1 MLYTIARRNG
11 FIPPAKPLRRDDT
24 MHLNHALWLGLPL
37 LLLALFVLTRAW
49 LPGRPGALL
58 LAAIIIVLVVIF
70 VMRFRKT
77 FRD

>member
-1 MLYTIARRNG
+1 
-11 FIPPAKPLRRDDT
+11 

-49 LPGRPGALL
+49 LLPGRPGALL
-58 LAAIIIVLVVIF
+58 LAAIIIVLVVVF

>member
-1 MLYTIARRNG
+1 
-11 FIPPAKPLRRDDT
+11 

-37 LLLALFVLTRAW
+37 LLLALFALTRAS

>member
-1 MLYTIARRNG
+1 
-11 FIPPAKPLRRDDT
+11 

-37 LLLALFVLTRAW
+37 LLLALFALTRAW

-58 LAAIIIVLVVIF
+58 LAVIIIVLVVIF